1 MIGSVGP
8 GIVSGGG
15 ANAFARSRRSLA
27 EPSSAAPSNHLM
39 TSSYYGQTANV
50 RPASSSNSA
59 TPGTKLTFIQI
70 HVTRFFFSILDE
82 VVLLIIVANFC
93 YYDDGY

>member
-8 GIVSGGG
+8 GIVGGGG

-59 TPGTKLTFIQI
+59 TPGTKLTFTQI
-70 HVTRFFFSILDE
+70 HVTRFFFILVE
-82 VVLLIIVANFC
+82 VVLLIL
-93 YYDDGY
+93 